1 VIKFDGLSLNIKS
14 GHIMINVQVRD
25 SLIQT
30 IQQQEQTIEKQRE
43 EIRVLKN
50 KNRVKKYFALEAE
63 NLDLIKKLREANK
76 VVERLLVVQQAYEA
90 YKKAH

>member
-14 GHIMINVQVRD
+14 GHIMINVQARD

-43 EIRVLKN
+43 EIRELKN

-63 NLDLIKKLREANK
+63 NLDLVKKLREANK
-76 VVERLLVVQQAYEA
+76 EVERLLVVEKAYEA
-90 YKKAH
+90 YKKTY